1 MAKRPRQQAR
11 KGPGKAP
18 QGVGIYHDM
27 KVYENFERC
36 AQRLFEMVR
45 WAQKES
51 PGAPRML
58 FLDIQG
64 HRNSAGGYDHD
75 AFELMQDF
83 GMGYLLQYL
92 TELSTP
98 LFRVRNDHQRDDL
111 PATLVIGYPDD
122 GSDYG
127 YDAAKLTLK
136 PREKHPAD
144 RRSKPTLKAITAY
157 LGLDEPA
164 CLVCWRQPVERCHV
178 VPDKLGGSNDVRNFA
193 LLCPAHHA
201 EAPDVADAESF
212 WAWVDYAELR
222 DSPDKWLDAPAE
234 LQAWLRERGVRV
246 GTPRR
251 EPQSFFSAV
260 KRELKGL
267 YGWTDAHFTSAVWEE
282 LMEEFHTVLD
292 SATGK
297 HFSIEKKVST
307 YAWAY
312 DVARRRVAGQTEPG
326 QGIVTH
332 LSPPGRGRADRG
344 QGPDEAPV
352 G

>member
-1 MAKRPRQQAR
+1 MAKKPRQQAR
-11 KGPGKAP
+11 RGPARASGKGAGSTPK
-18 QGVGIYHDM
+18 GVAIYHDM

-36 AQRLFEMVR
+36 AQRLFECVR
-45 WAQKES
+45 MAQKQS

-75 AFELMQDF
+75 AYELMRDF

-92 TELSTP
+92 TEFSTP
-98 LFRVRNDHQRDDL
+98 LFRVRNNGRQRDDI
-111 PATLVIGYPDD
+111 PPTLVIGYPDD

-127 YDAAKLTLK
+127 YDAAELGLK
-136 PREKHPAD
+136 PREKNPAE
-144 RRSKPTLKAITAY
+144 RRSKPTLKAITEY

-164 CLVCWRQPVERCHV
+164 CLVCWRKPVERCHV
-178 VPDKLGGSNDVRNFA
+178 VPEALGGSLDVRNFA

-222 DSPDKWLDAPAE
+222 DSPDKWLDAPEE
-234 LQAWLRERGVRV
+234 LRTWLKEHGVRV
-246 GTPRR
+246 DTPAR

-260 KRELKGL
+260 KRELKSL
-267 YGWTDAHFTSAVWEE
+267 YGWTDADFTSAVWEE

-297 HFSIEKKVST
+297 HFSVEKKVST

-312 DVARRRVAGQTEPG
+312 DVARRRVAGVSGPG
-326 QGIVTH
+326 QGVVTH
-332 LSPPGRGRADRG
+332 IPTP
-344 QGPDEAPV
+344 
-352 G
+352 